1 MCILTVEWQQ
11 LFFIDLYLTGQSRR
25 KKLHRMLFRGYYQ
38 LMTLLEF
45 PCFNLWN
52 FIFLFFQDGVHIFV
66 HVHYRFCNAGHS
78 RNSANCEYTFP
89 LPVNTRSNNSTNILH
104 SCSGESIFIHL
115 NIFFQLGFASLNRT
129 FHLSAKENILT
140 IAPLYIQCS
149 NTCTWTM

>member
-1 MCILTVEWQQ
+1 MDQVNLIPSTPHTQTLFIKTSFRNGSGKPSGLSPCEICPHSVRWQKVLTVEWQQ

-25 KKLHRMLFRGYYQ
+25 TKLHRMLFRGYYQ

-89 LPVNTRSNNSTNILH
+89 LPVNTRSNN
-104 SCSGESIFIHL
+104 
-115 NIFFQLGFASLNRT
+115 
-129 FHLSAKENILT
+129 
-140 IAPLYIQCS
+140 
-149 NTCTWTM
+149 